1 MSHTTTYTTTETLP
15 DDLLPP
21 WLASEQTLDTFLA
34 AFRGGTLPGAAW
46 THGAHVAMAAAVLWD
61 TPVIR
66 ALDSIRDAIK
76 RYNVSQGGENTESS
90 GYHETLTRLWLGV
103 IAAALAG
110 VPTGST
116 RLDAVCHAYR
126 AFARR
131 SAYHRDWYAFDVV
144 KSTQARREWVAP
156 DGARVGPAA
165 AIFGG

>member
-1 MSHTTTYTTTETLP
+1 MSHPTADTPP
-15 DDLLPP
+15 DHPLPP
-21 WLASEQTLDTFLA
+21 WLASERTLDAFLA
-34 AFRGGTLPGAAW
+34 AFRDGTLPISSW

-61 TPVIR
+61 TPVVR
-66 ALDSIRDAIK
+66 ALDDIRDAIK
-76 RYNVSQGGENTESS
+76 RYNVSQGGENSESS

-103 IAAALAG
+103 VAAALAG

-116 RLDAVCHAYR
+116 RLDAVRHAYR

-156 DGARVGPAA
+156 DSTQVGAAT

>member
-1 MSHTTTYTTTETLP
+1 MSHTTTDTPP
-15 DDLLPP
+15 DHLLPP
-21 WLASEQTLDTFLA
+21 WLASERTLDAFLA
-34 AFRGGTLPGAAW
+34 AFRDGTFPLASW
-46 THGAHVAMAAAVLWD
+46 THGAHVAMAAAVLWE

-66 ALDSIRDAIK
+66 ALDDIRDAIK
-76 RYNVSQGGENTESS
+76 RYNLCQGGENTESS

-103 IAAALAG
+103 VAAALAG

-116 RLDAVCHAYR
+116 RLGAVRHAYR

-131 SAYHRDWYAFDVV
+131 SAYHRDWYAYDVV

-156 DGARVGPAA
+156 DGTQVGTAT